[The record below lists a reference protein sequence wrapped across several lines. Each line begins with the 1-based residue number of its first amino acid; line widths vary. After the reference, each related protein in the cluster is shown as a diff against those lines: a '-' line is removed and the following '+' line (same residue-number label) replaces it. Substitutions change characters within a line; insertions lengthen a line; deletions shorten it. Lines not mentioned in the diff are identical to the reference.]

1 MHFFGIYTPRKNEV
15 NYLFIPILS
24 LREAP
29 LRLTAHTDYALRIL
43 LHAALLADEESEDL
57 LSIASVAETHAI
69 SRNHAMKVVN
79 LLANAG
85 LLETVRGRGGG
96 FRLGKPAGQIRLGE
110 VVRLTEPC
118 LSPADCSNCLLRR
131 TCGLTAILDRAMNAF
146 LTELDRQTLADAAAT
161 TKLPAL
167 HS

>member
-1 MHFFGIYTPRKNEV
+1 MHIFGIYTPRKNEV
-15 NYLFIPILS
+15 NYLFIPISS

-57 LSIASVAETHAI
+57 LSIASVAEAHAI

-96 FRLGKPAGQIRLGE
+96 FRLGKRAGQIRLGE

-146 LTELDRQTLADAAAT
+146 LAELDRQTLADAAAT

-167 HS
+167 HA